1 MLKSFFNSRTLIIAV
16 TFLTVSM
23 ANAQVFTDGDIIHMK
38 DANGTL
44 TADNLVEIGNTSSLT
59 TLDLFFRVTIDNT
72 MPTGT
77 LINVVTWVPTN
88 QTAPTPTFHYK
99 AGSQWSA
106 LQTSTSNGIV
116 SIAYSVLQGI
126 ATAQSATTVE
136 VRVRYTTVPTYRF
149 QLELGRGTTATTSL
163 DRIYFD
169 CQTGAISRAVYDV
182 TNDGLINNADI
193 TAVSQAITN
202 KSLTGDVSE
211 DGRINYVDFDL
222 VTFVVAQTASIAST
236 NRRPTT
242 TDTIPDQEL
251 WNSFTGEV
259 YAHNH
264 FSDPDGD
271 TLTYTASTTDS
282 TIASVAVGGVGNST
296 VYIYANALGTVTIT
310 VTVTDPS
317 GSTASQTFSITV
329 VQQPNRAPETY
340 GSIPGQEVKVGGTA
354 AKVDVSGYFS
364 DPDTDTLTY
373 TASSSDTGK
382 ATVSVSGSTVSITPV
397 AVGTATITVTA
408 TDPDGLSADQTFTA
422 TVVGNRAPT
431 AVGTI
436 PDQTLTLGGS
446 GTVNLANYF
455 SDPDGDTLIYT
466 ASSSN
471 TNIVGVSMSST
482 TATITGMSPGTAT
495 ITFTATDPD
504 GLSATRGITPTVS
517 QYSSGFADA
526 LPSITSEER
535 AQIADSL
542 AMDRVIFNELR
553 NASTDAHDWV
563 ELRNVSTADANLDDW
578 QLLIVTSETVL
589 GVSFAAGAVLPAG
602 ELLLLTNT
610 DPNAPDMPLADTG
623 QMSIHYVVDEDLILP
638 QANFTLLLRS
648 STGWEDSVG
657 NYFFGYG
664 IPSTA
669 PPLTADSAWYRV
681 RPDALGYRSEAWMES
696 GYQGGIGYDIDVP
709 EPIALG
715 SPGYSQASL
724 RGDVN
729 GDGMVNILDLVLVA
743 SKLGESGAT
752 AVDVNS
758 DGIINVQD
766 LVLVSNAF
774 GGVLDAPSAN

>member
-16 TFLTVSM
+16 VSLTVSI
-23 ANAQVFTDGDIIHMK
+23 ANAQVMTDGDIIHMRN
-38 DANGTL
+38 ASGTL

-59 TLDLFFRVTIDNT
+59 TLDLFFRVTIDDT

-99 AGSQWSA
+99 DGGQWSA

-136 VRVRYTTVPTYRF
+136 VRVRYTTGPTYRF

-182 TNDGLINNADI
+182 TNDGQINNADI

-202 KSLTGDVSE
+202 NSLTGDVSE
-211 DGRINYVDFDL
+211 DGRISYVDFDL
-222 VTFVVAQTASIAST
+222 VTFAAAQTFSIAST
-236 NRRPTT
+236 NSAPTT
-242 TDTIPDQEL
+242 TTTIPDQEL

-259 YAHNH
+259 YAHNY

-271 TLTYTASTTDS
+271 TLIYTASTTDS

-310 VTVTDPS
+310 VTVTDSS
-317 GSTASQTFSITV
+317 GATASQTFSITV

-340 GSIPGQEVKVGGTA
+340 GSIPNQSVLLGGTA
-354 AKVDVSGYFS
+354 ATVDVSSYFN

-373 TASSSDTGK
+373 TAASSDTGR
-382 ATVSVSGSTVSITPV
+382 ATVSVSSATVTITPV

-408 TDPDGLSADQTFTA
+408 SDPDGLTADQTFTA

-436 PDQTLTLGGS
+436 PDQILNLGGS
-446 GTVNLANYF
+446 GTVNLASYF
-455 SDPDGDTLIYT
+455 SDPDGDTLTYT
-466 ASSSN
+466 ASSSD
-471 TNIVGVSMSST
+471 TNVVTVSMSNT
-482 TATITGMSPGTAT
+482 TVTLKGMSPGTAT

-504 GLSATRGITPTVS
+504 GLSATRDITPTVS
-517 QYSSGFADA
+517 QYSTGFVDV

-535 AQIADSL
+535 ARIADSL

-563 ELRNVSTADANLDDW
+563 ELRNIGDMDVNLSEW
-578 QLLIVTSETVL
+578 QVVLVTSEATL
-589 GVSFAAGAVLPAG
+589 GVSFPAGAMLPAG

-610 DPNAPDMPLADTG
+610 DPNAPGIPLGDTG
-623 QMSIHYVVDEDLILP
+623 QVSSHYVVDDGLILP
-638 QANFTLLLRS
+638 QDNFTLLLRS

-657 NYFFGYG
+657 NYFFGHE
-664 IPSTA
+664 IPPTA

-681 RPDALGYRSEAWMES
+681 RPDALGYQSEAWAES
-696 GYQGGIGYDIDVP
+696 GYQGGVGYDAGVP
-709 EPIALG
+709 QAIALG
-715 SPGYSQASL
+715 SPGYSHSSL
-724 RGDVN
+724 TADVN
-729 GDGMVNILDLVLVA
+729 RDGVVNILDLVLVA

-752 AVDVNS
+752 AVDVNG

-774 GGVLDAPSAN
+774 GSVLDAPSVN